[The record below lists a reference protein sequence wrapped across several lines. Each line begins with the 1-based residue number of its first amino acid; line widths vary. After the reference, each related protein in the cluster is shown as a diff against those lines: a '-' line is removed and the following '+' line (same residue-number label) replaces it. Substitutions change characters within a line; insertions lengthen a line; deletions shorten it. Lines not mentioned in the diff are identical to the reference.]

1 MSNILDYLKWR
12 GDLTFSQDSFCD
24 VDNLILSQL
33 VYVELR
39 DIVPADASQS
49 ITLSDAA
56 DKFFQLHKKQELLD
70 HVSTTKNAIFV
81 FQEMAKSERF
91 RNAHLSHYINEISE
105 TEQSQFSAL
114 TITLPDGSIY
124 VAFSGTD
131 ATLVGW
137 HEDFNMLYLKET
149 PGQNKALAYLDALPV
164 SDAPIRLGGH
174 SKGGNLAIF
183 AGMHCEDVIRQH
195 VITIYNN
202 DGPGF
207 TPDVIASSSYQA
219 ILPIIKTIIPESS
232 IVGQL
237 FEHPETCIIIKSDN
251 KGLRQHDAMSWQV
264 MGRNFVPA
272 KSLTNESVLAN
283 QAIREWVALIPREK
297 RKEIIEAVFSILDA
311 VGIET
316 VDDFLTVKL
325 KDIRTIIHTKKKL
338 PHETSDSISDA
349 AILLIKIMIKTFA
362 SS

>member
-91 RNAHLSHYINEISE
+91 RNAHLSRYINEISE

-114 TITLPDGSIY
+114 TIMLADGSIY
-124 VAFSGTD
+124 IAFSGTD

-149 PGQNKALAYLDALPV
+149 PA
-164 SDAPIRLGGH
+164 
-174 SKGGNLAIF
+174 
-183 AGMHCEDVIRQH
+183 
-195 VITIYNN
+195 
-202 DGPGF
+202 
-207 TPDVIASSSYQA
+207 
-219 ILPIIKTIIPESS
+219 
-232 IVGQL
+232 
-237 FEHPETCIIIKSDN
+237 
-251 KGLRQHDAMSWQV
+251 
-264 MGRNFVPA
+264 
-272 KSLTNESVLAN
+272 
-283 QAIREWVALIPREK
+283 IPR
-297 RKEIIEAVFSILDA
+297 
-311 VGIET
+311 T
-316 VDDFLTVKL
+316 
-325 KDIRTIIHTKKKL
+325 
-338 PHETSDSISDA
+338 
-349 AILLIKIMIKTFA
+349 
-362 SS
+362 